1 MWLAGVLVAVAM
13 TNQIAIVVRLSMD
26 DGSVTAH
33 VYKHRNGTL
42 DPFKV
47 GLHGHAYTCTLY
59 MYTLHSMNFK
69 VGPHGHGHGHA
80 QGSSAFFFEI
90 SCLS

>member
-47 GLHGHAYTCTLY
+47 GLHGHAYTLY